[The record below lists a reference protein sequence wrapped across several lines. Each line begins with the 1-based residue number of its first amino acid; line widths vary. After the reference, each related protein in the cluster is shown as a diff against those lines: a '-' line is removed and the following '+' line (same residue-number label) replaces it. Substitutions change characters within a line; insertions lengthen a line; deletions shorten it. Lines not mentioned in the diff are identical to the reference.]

1 MQQAEKKRKGLITLK
16 PKIESSSN
24 IKLQAFLSV
33 LLYFSLCVAPYALFF
48 FNQPIVLYVV
58 CSTWST

>member
-24 IKLQAFLSV
+24 IKLQVFLSV
-33 LLYFSLCVAPYALFF
+33 LLYFTLCVAHLCTFLF
-48 FNQPIVLYVV
+48 QPTYHVV
-58 CSTWST
+58 YCL